1 MAQEQTT
8 SASQHIFHNLFA
20 YLLKIQSMKI
30 THWSSAFG
38 LSQVMRKSE
47 ATVGWLNILPVW

>member
-20 YLLKIQSMKI
+20 YLSFQNPKYKDYTLELCLWTEPGYEK
-30 THWSSAFG
+30 
-38 LSQVMRKSE
+38 V
-47 ATVGWLNILPVW
+47 